1 MEIPE
6 GSSSAAPVINPG
18 PRTAKDFF
26 KALVTFRFLT
36 FPVGKCFLAVRFVR
50 RDILHQDNRGM
61 RIILR
66 SNCLESWKSM
76 RELLAAPGLA
86 IVSRDP
92 DFAGGGY
99 DSAVLRVGK
108 FNAGDVS
115 GKRSAGRERK
125 HAHPMR
131 AVVG

>member
-1 MEIPE
+1 VEIPE

-26 KALVTFRFLT
+26 RTPVTFLFLT
-36 FPVGKCFLAVRFVR
+36 FSVGKCFLAVSFAG
-50 RDILHQDNRGM
+50 RDILHQDNQGM
-61 RIILR
+61 RIILGL
-66 SNCLESWKSM
+66 NYAESWKSLG
-76 RELLAAPGLA
+76 ELLAAPGLA

-99 DSAVLRVGK
+99 DPAVLRVGK

-115 GKRSAGRERK
+115 AERSAG
-125 HAHPMR
+125 
-131 AVVG
+131 